1 MRKLWLLFYYI
12 IAKNLPDSYLPLMGK
27 VANKIRII
35 CCRHIFEYMGKVD
48 TIQKGVHFGTG
59 RNIRIG
65 DYSGIG
71 KNAVIPSDTIIGN
84 NVMIGPDLYIA
95 ANNHNFSRTD
105 IPMRQQGKSSNARTI
120 IEDDVWIGARVI
132 ITPGKTI
139 SEGAI
144 CAAGAVIT
152 KNVGRYEIWRGAPA
166 TLIKTRLKLKQ

>member
-1 MRKLWLLFYYI
+1 
-12 IAKNLPDSYLPLMGK
+12 
-27 VANKIRII
+27 
-35 CCRHIFEYMGKVD
+35 
-48 TIQKGVHFGTG
+48 
-59 RNIRIG
+59 
-65 DYSGIG
+65 
-71 KNAVIPSDTIIGN
+71 
-84 NVMIGPDLYIA
+84 MIGPDLYIA

-152 KNVGRYEIWRGAPA
+152 KNVGRYEIWGGAPA
-166 TLIKTRLKLKQ
+166 TLIKSRLKLKQ